1 MSQMRMIF
9 RLISR
14 LPLKQVGQSI
24 RTMNSSSAKRLAG
37 KVAIITAST
46 DGIGYSIAER
56 LGQDG
61 VKVMISSRKQK
72 NVDSSL
78 QKLKSLG
85 IEASGLVCHV
95 AKREDRAKMIQKTLD
110 DFGGIDIFVSN
121 AAANPHFGP
130 LLSCSEEA
138 WDKIFETNVKATFML
153 CKEIIPHMEKRG
165 GGSIVIVS
173 SIGGYQPSPVIGAY
187 SVSKTALLGLTKAL
201 VHECS
206 PRNIR
211 VNGIAPGV
219 IKTRFSEQLW
229 KDEESTISQMA
240 KNMTPMKRFGE
251 PKECAGTVSFL
262 VSDDASYITG
272 ETILVTGGI
281 DARL

>member
-1 MSQMRMIF
+1 MIF
-9 RLISR
+9 RMISR
-14 LPLKQVGQSI
+14 LPVQAGHLVRMS
-24 RTMNSSSAKRLAG
+24 SSSAKRLSG
-37 KVAIITAST
+37 KVAIVTAST

-61 VKVMISSRKQK
+61 AKVMISSRKQK
-72 NVDSSL
+72 NVDASL

-85 IEASGLVCHV
+85 IEASGIVCHV
-95 AKREDRAKMIQKTLD
+95 AKKEDRQKMIQKTLD
-110 DFGGIDIFVSN
+110 DFGGVDIFISN

-153 CKEIIPHMEKRG
+153 CKEIVPLMEKRG
-165 GGSIVIVS
+165 GGSIVVVS
-173 SIGGYQPSPVIGAY
+173 SFAGYKPSEIIGAY
-187 SVSKTALLGLTKAL
+187 SVSKTSLLGLVKAL
-201 VHECS
+201 VPECS
-206 PRNIR
+206 SRNIR
-211 VNGIAPGV
+211 INGLAPGV

-229 KDEESTISQMA
+229 KDEESSVSQLSLQMI
-240 KNMTPMKRFGE
+240 PIKRFGE
-251 PKECAGTVSFL
+251 PRECAGTVSFL